1 MSRPVYTALYSL
13 LIIALFFGASTV
25 YQSCGNSKKEATVED
40 NLADKVEDVADAY
53 TDESFFEEDEEG
65 GTPPTSSNSEPSAD
79 EGSASQSSFNNEST
93 PNNSRRE
100 FQEPPS
106 PRKFSGQY
114 MVVAGNYLLENN
126 ADIMVKKLRSNGYNN
141 AEKVVFDLSQYY
153 TVVAGSYKSNSIAN
167 SISSE
172 LSAKGI
178 DNYVLRRKE

>member
-25 YQSCGNSKKEATVED
+25 YQSCGKSKKEAETGD
-40 NLADKVEDVADAY
+40 NLADKVENVADAY
-53 TDESFFEEDEEG
+53 TDETFFEEDEEAQVNLSNDN
-65 GTPPTSSNSEPSAD
+65 SSTDESIDDQNSYD
-79 EGSASQSSFNNEST
+79 NKQTASSSST
-93 PNNSRRE
+93 EYR
-100 FQEPPS
+100 EPPS
-106 PRKFSGQY
+106 PRLFSGEY

-141 AEKVVFDLSQYY
+141 SEKVVFDLSQYY
-153 TVVAGSYKSNSIAN
+153 TVVAGSYKSKSIAN

-172 LSAKGI
+172 LTAKGI